1 MTSLRRHSP
10 SLLGALLFSVLL
22 GAFASSLHRG
32 QMSGF
37 DLAGFGGGF
46 CSALG
51 NPGAGLKDPGDR
63 SAPLLADLQC
73 PLCSASDSP
82 PALGNAWRLAVPM
95 GMARAPVDI
104 APRTPAAPRDTWP
117 SANPRASPAVL
128 A

>member
-1 MTSLRRHSP
+1 MTFSRRHSA

-37 DLAGFGGGF
+37 DLAGVGGGF

-51 NPGAGLKDPGDR
+51 NPGAALKEGGNR

-73 PLCSASDSP
+73 PLCPAGDSP
-82 PALGNAWRLAVPM
+82 AAAGSLLRLV
-95 GMARAPVDI
+95 APEPVEV
-104 APRTPAAPRDTWP
+104 ASSGTTLRTSAAPRDVWP
-117 SANPRASPAVL
+117 SANPRASPL
-128 A
+128 FLG

>member
-37 DLAGFGGGF
+37 DLAGFSGGF

-51 NPGAGLKDPGDR
+51 NPGAGLKDVGDR

-82 PALGNAWRLAVPM
+82 AAAGSLWRLAAP
-95 GMARAPVDI
+95 APVEVASSAI
-104 APRTPAAPRDTWP
+104 TPRTSAAPRDVWP
-117 SANPRASPAVL
+117 SANPRASPPVL
-128 A
+128 V